1 MLVLHKDVR
10 LDLDAIKNESQEVFA
25 KIAALVRQLQQD
37 PNLAEK
43 LLDHGYGDDRAEEF
57 SVNKWLNLWRQN
69 KDFWRLKDW
78 DLEDMGLK
86 YRIIYLYLRHEARF
100 VIMAIVKR
108 EEIDYDDEN
117 NSIRQRVLASARSTY
132 GIQ

>member
-1 MLVLHKDVR
+1 MLALHKDVR
-10 LDLDAIKNESQEVFA
+10 LDLDAIKNESKEVFA

-43 LLDHGYGDDRAEEF
+43 LLDHGYGDDRTEVF
-57 SVNKWLNLWRQN
+57 SVSKWLDLWKQN
-69 KDFWRLKDW
+69 KDIWRLKGW

-86 YRIIYLYLRHEARF
+86 YRIIYLYLRREARF

-117 NSIRQRVLASARSTY
+117 NSIRQRVLASARNTY
-132 GIQ
+132 GIS